1 MMRFPEPMTVDGL
14 KRYMDRRFLTKRGFR
29 RELKRELQR
38 FATKDDLKRF
48 ATKDDLKRFATKDDL
63 KALATKDEL
72 NGLRRMML
80 ALHHE
85 TVDQIRELRRDL
97 LYIVDN
103 HERRITDLETGPR
116 V

>member
-1 MMRFPEPMTVDGL
+1 MMRLPEPMTVDGL

-29 RELKRELQR
+29 RELKRELRR

-48 ATKDDLKRFATKDDL
+48 ATKEDL
-63 KALATKDEL
+63 KALATRDEL
-72 NGLRRMML
+72 NDLRRTML
-80 ALHHE
+80 ALHQE
-85 TVDQIRELRRDL
+85 TMTQIRELRRDL

-103 HERRITDLETGPR
+103 HERRLIDLEAMHR

>member
-1 MMRFPEPMTVDGL
+1 MRLPEPMTVDGL

-29 RELKRELQR
+29 REMKRELR
-38 FATKDDLKRF
+38 
-48 ATKDDLKRFATKDDL
+48 RFATKDDL

-72 NGLRRMML
+72 NDLRRTML
-80 ALHHE
+80 ALHQE
-85 TVDQIRELRRDL
+85 TMNQIRELRRDL

-103 HERRITDLETGPR
+103 HEKRLLDLEGMRR